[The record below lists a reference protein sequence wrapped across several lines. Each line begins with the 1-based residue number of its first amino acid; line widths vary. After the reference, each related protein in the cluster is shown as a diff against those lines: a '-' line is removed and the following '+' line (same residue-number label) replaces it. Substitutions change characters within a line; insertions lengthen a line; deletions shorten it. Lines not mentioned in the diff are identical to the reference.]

1 MSSSLDNAYV
11 VFKGNTG
18 RWYSPF
24 LHNDFGHCLVVEPS
38 NGQYVVYEKT
48 TEKVL
53 VYNVNHIN
61 DIIGP
66 TDITV
71 SYIKKDGKK
80 NLFMLNTCVGH
91 VKQFLGI
98 NNPFVWTPY
107 QLYKHMKR

>member
-1 MSSSLDNAYV
+1 VSSNIDNAYV
-11 VFKGNTG
+11 IFRGNTG
-18 RWYSPF
+18 RWYSRF

-38 NGQYVVYEKT
+38 QGKFVVYEKT

-53 VYNVNHIN
+53 VYNVSHIN

-80 NLFMLNTCVGH
+80 KLFMLNTCVGH
-91 VKQFLGI
+91 TKQFLGI
-98 NNPFVWTPY
+98 NHSFIWTPY
-107 QLYKHMKR
+107 QLYKYMQR